1 MILSPEVLLPH
12 VEDSVSV
19 TAIKAAR
26 YTVLISLMFLGNA
39 AVIVAK
45 NRHAW
50 NTTNYLIRNMA
61 VPDLLLSALAVP
73 RELRQIFIGFRRNG
87 CSTVCSMQSF
97 VKLFTLFKTFQPLH
111 RYKTLWFLRLIARYT
126 GVVSPFRK
134 PFISLQRLKFAIALI
149 WLISMGAYTRHFFI
163 A

>member
-50 NTTNYLIRNMA
+50 NTKNYLIRNMA

-73 RELRQIFIGFRRNG
+73 RELR
-87 CSTVCSMQSF
+87 
-97 VKLFTLFKTFQPLH
+97 
-111 RYKTLWFLRLIARYT
+111 
-126 GVVSPFRK
+126 
-134 PFISLQRLKFAIALI
+134 
-149 WLISMGAYTRHFFI
+149 
-163 A
+163 